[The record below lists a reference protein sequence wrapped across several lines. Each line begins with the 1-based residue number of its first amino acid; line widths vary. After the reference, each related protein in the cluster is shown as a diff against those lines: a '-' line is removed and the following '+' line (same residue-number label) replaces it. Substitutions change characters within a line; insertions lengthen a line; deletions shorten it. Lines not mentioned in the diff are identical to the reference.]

1 MLTMRMLSNMSIK
14 ECQKRITI
22 EKLLFFIVLTVNVGI
37 VFICFSQ
44 GIIGNDYWWH
54 LKTGEWIVQNGRIPN
69 KDIFSWIG
77 KDLNIDWIPHEWL
90 SDVIFFLVFHFG
102 GHSAVYIIVL
112 LLAVGFIII
121 CHRILREAFEKNAL
135 VTGCFL
141 VFMSVIAAG
150 AFYPRPQIFS
160 YFIFLFIIWCL
171 YRFFEQK
178 SKMTLYFI
186 PIVTILWSNLHGGFA
201 MLSYT
206 LCFGLFVLSFL
217 PNKGRMGTFSINREQ
232 RIQLLIT
239 TVLSVLAIVIN
250 PLGFKALIYPFLNQG
265 DKLMISAISEWKAP
279 DCKMIGELVLYF
291 VPIAFAIALYINC
304 WKRIRIL
311 DFVLFGLF
319 VFLFL
324 RSVRFIILW
333 YIFMLFGGLKYV
345 PILKIKKP
353 KNFVEYTSIA
363 CVVLATFVFL
373 FYGLI
378 GSINTIATSS
388 HPIRSDVSDK
398 MIQYVKNDVSTKRL
412 YNDYDYGGELI
423 FNDIPVFFD
432 SRADLYA
439 SQSLMKDGLEI
450 LYLMPFDNDN
460 IVDINGLLTKYKIER
475 ILVKKNRALY
485 TYLNSN
491 EQKYI
496 MKYSDENSAYF
507 ECVN

>member
-1 MLTMRMLSNMSIK
+1 MVVERL
-14 ECQKRITI
+14 Q
-22 EKLLFFIVLTVNVGI
+22 
-37 VFICFSQ
+37 
-44 GIIGNDYWWH
+44 
-54 LKTGEWIVQNGRIPN
+54 
-69 KDIFSWIG
+69 
-77 KDLNIDWIPHEWL
+77 
-90 SDVIFFLVFHFG
+90 
-102 GHSAVYIIVL
+102 
-112 LLAVGFIII
+112 
-121 CHRILREAFEKNAL
+121 
-135 VTGCFL
+135 
-141 VFMSVIAAG
+141 
-150 AFYPRPQIFS
+150 
-160 YFIFLFIIWCL
+160 
-171 YRFFEQK
+171 
-178 SKMTLYFI
+178 
-186 PIVTILWSNLHGGFA
+186 
-201 MLSYT
+201 
-206 LCFGLFVLSFL
+206 
-217 PNKGRMGTFSINREQ
+217 
-232 RIQLLIT
+232 
-239 TVLSVLAIVIN
+239 
-250 PLGFKALIYPFLNQG
+250 
-265 DKLMISAISEWKAP
+265 
-279 DCKMIGELVLYF
+279 
-291 VPIAFAIALYINC
+291 
-304 WKRIRIL
+304 
-311 DFVLFGLF
+311 
-319 VFLFL
+319 
-324 RSVRFIILW
+324 
-333 YIFMLFGGLKYV
+333 
-345 PILKIKKP
+345 
-353 KNFVEYTSIA
+353 NFVEYTSIA